1 MNVPA
6 HHITVHGIFVFTK
19 NHELLESKDHVF
31 GNSVSLSPSAI
42 TFVDSSAKVGP
53 FYRLQM
59 DVYVKLVFIL
69 SAVTISSGENTESS
83 ELLTLRSRISY
94 LYVK

>member
-1 MNVPA
+1 
-6 HHITVHGIFVFTK
+6 
-19 NHELLESKDHVF
+19 
-31 GNSVSLSPSAI
+31 
-42 TFVDSSAKVGP
+42 
-53 FYRLQM
+53 M
-59 DVYVKLVFIL
+59 DAYVKHINIFIL

>member
-6 HHITVHGIFVFTK
+6 HHITVYGIFVSTK
-19 NHELLESKDHVF
+19 NHEFLESKGHVF
-31 GNSVSLSPSAI
+31 GTSVCPSLRTI
-42 TFVDSSAKVGP
+42 TFADSSAKVGP
-53 FYRLQM
+53 FQSFLI

-94 LYVK
+94 L

>member
-1 MNVPA
+1 
-6 HHITVHGIFVFTK
+6 
-19 NHELLESKDHVF
+19 
-31 GNSVSLSPSAI
+31 
-42 TFVDSSAKVGP
+42 
-53 FYRLQM
+53 M

-94 LYVK
+94 L